1 MVTEDTMTREQ
12 LREIDRQQR
21 IDLALAAGNH
31 KLAEW
36 IRTDMEYDDDSTPEE
51 DAEDARISAERIA
64 EGKFISFEEAERQMD
79 EEFPEDAEFF
89 RRLDEEFSDWEQ
101 HVYDIPPDSPKGI
114 EFLRRVT
121 AEFPDA
127 LHLFPP
133 YRTYR

>member
-1 MVTEDTMTREQ
+1 MTREQ

-36 IRTDMEYDDDSTPEE
+36 IRTEMEYDDDSTPEE

-64 EGKFISFEEAERQMD
+64 KGKFISFEEAERQMD

-89 RRLDEEFSDWEQ
+89 RRLDEEFAGWEKYM
-101 HVYDIPPDSPKGI
+101 HRIPLDSPESITFFDRLK
-114 EFLRRVT
+114 
-121 AEFPDA
+121 AEFPEA
-127 LHLFPP
+127 LQIFPAFC
-133 YRTYR
+133 

>member
-1 MVTEDTMTREQ
+1 MVTEDAMTREQ

-31 KLAEW
+31 ELAEW

-89 RRLDEEFSDWEQ
+89 RRLD
-101 HVYDIPPDSPKGI
+101 
-114 EFLRRVT
+114 
-121 AEFPDA
+121 AEFPDWETYYKVGSDTPEGAKFFRRLKAEFPEA
-127 LHLFPP
+127 LHIFPAF
-133 YRTYR
+133 R

>member
-36 IRTDMEYDDDSTPEE
+36 IRTEMEYDDDSTPEE

-64 EGKFISFEEAERQMD
+64 KGKFVTLEEIEQW
-79 EEFPEDAEFF
+79 DAEHDPEHAAFF
-89 RRLDEEFSDWEQ
+89 RRLDEEFPNWEQ
-101 HVYDIPPDSPKGI
+101 HVYDIPPDSPEGV
-114 EFLRRVT
+114 EFLRRLK

-127 LHLFPP
+127 LHMFPP
-133 YRTYR
+133 YRTY

>member
-36 IRTDMEYDDDSTPEE
+36 IKTAEYDDEYTLEE
-51 DAEDARISAERIA
+51 IAEEARIAAERVA
-64 EGKFISFEEAERQMD
+64 EGKFVTLEEAERRMD

-89 RRLDEEFSDWEQ
+89 RRLDEDFPNWEQ
-101 HVYDIPPDSPKGI
+101 HVYDIPPDSPEGI

-127 LHLFPP
+127 LHMFPP
-133 YRTYR
+133 YRAD

>member
-21 IDLALAAGNH
+21 IEQALAAGDYES
-31 KLAEW
+31 AEW
-36 IRTDMEYDDDSTPEE
+36 IRTKMEYDDEWTLEE
-51 DAEDARISAERIA
+51 IAEEARIAAERVA
-64 EGKFISFEEAERQMD
+64 EGKFVTLEEAERRMD

-89 RRLDEEFSDWEQ
+89 RRLDEDFPNWEQ
-101 HVYDIPPDSPKGI
+101 HVYDIPPDSPEGI

-127 LHLFPP
+127 LHMFPP
-133 YRTYR
+133 YRTD

>member
-21 IDLALAAGNH
+21 IDLALAAGNY

-36 IRTDMEYDDDSTPEE
+36 IRTEMEYDDDSTPEE

-89 RRLDEEFSDWEQ
+89 RRLDEEFPDWEQ
-101 HVYDIPPDSPKGI
+101 HVYDIPPDSPEGI

>member
-1 MVTEDTMTREQ
+1 MVTEDKMTREQ

-36 IRTDMEYDDDSTPEE
+36 IRTEMEYDDDSTPEE

-64 EGKFISFEEAERQMD
+64 EGKFVSEEEWDRQMD

-89 RRLDEEFSDWEQ
+89 GRLDEEFPDWEL
-101 HVYDIPPDSPKGI
+101 YYKIGSDTPEGA
-114 EFLRRVT
+114 EFFKRLK
-121 AEFPDA
+121 AEFPEA
-127 LHLFPP
+127 LHIFPSC
-133 YRTYR
+133 R

>member
-1 MVTEDTMTREQ
+1 MVTEDKMTREK

-36 IRTDMEYDDDSTPEE
+36 IKTAEYDDEYTLEE
-51 DAEDARISAERIA
+51 IAEEARIAAERVA
-64 EGKFISFEEAERQMD
+64 EGKFVTLEEIEQWDAEHD
-79 EEFPEDAEFF
+79 PELTEFF
-89 RRLDEEFSDWEQ
+89 RRLDEEFPNWEQ
-101 HVYDIPPDSPKGI
+101 HVYDIPPDSPEGI

-127 LHLFPP
+127 LHMFPP
-133 YRTYR
+133 YRTD

>member
-1 MVTEDTMTREQ
+1 MVTEDTMMREQ

-21 IDLALAAGNH
+21 IDLALAAGNY

-36 IRTDMEYDDDSTPEE
+36 IRTEMEYDDEWTLDEIAEE
-51 DAEDARISAERIA
+51 ARIAAERVA
-64 EGKFISFEEAERQMD
+64 EGKFVTLEEAERRMD

-89 RRLDEEFSDWEQ
+89 RRLDEDFPNWEQ
-101 HVYDIPPDSPKGI
+101 HVYDIPPDSPEGI

-127 LHLFPP
+127 LHMFPP
-133 YRTYR
+133 YRAD